1 MASGSISANFLTVEH
16 LFIIT
21 GTGLRYD
28 ALTMF
33 YVGTSGTLVGTRFI
47 DLFAFNRLVDPST
60 LQYSLTSSLI
70 SSVATL
76 NYGQISSFNYIVSS
90 LNSTITELKI

>member
-33 YVGTSGTLVGTRFI
+33 YVGSSGTLVGTRFI
-47 DLFAFNRLVDPST
+47 DLFGFNRLIDPST

-70 SSVATL
+70 SLDILGIFFILFKKPNL
-76 NYGQISSFNYIVSS
+76 NN
-90 LNSTITELKI
+90 